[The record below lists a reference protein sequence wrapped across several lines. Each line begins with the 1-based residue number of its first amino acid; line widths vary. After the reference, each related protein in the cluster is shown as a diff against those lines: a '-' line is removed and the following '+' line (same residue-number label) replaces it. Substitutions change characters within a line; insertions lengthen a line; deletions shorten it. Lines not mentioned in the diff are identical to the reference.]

1 MKIDGHIWL
10 KDNKIDEYDVSSG
23 SVCRVGPP
31 ASSGHGRA
39 NCDADTLHVAFLQ
52 FVFIDSLHTVEF
64 STWYTR
70 DVLDKKTTFA
80 QVGVGGA
87 VNRRGGVLAA
97 MLRSLREST

>member
-1 MKIDGHIWL
+1 
-10 KDNKIDEYDVSSG
+10 
-23 SVCRVGPP
+23 
-31 ASSGHGRA
+31 
-39 NCDADTLHVAFLQ
+39 
-52 FVFIDSLHTVEF
+52 VFIDSLHTVEF